1 MKEVVMT
8 LTEPNRPMDAAP
20 LDHETVDAFRAR
32 LRGPFLQRGDPDYDA
47 ARQVWNAM
55 VDRRPA
61 LITRCAGAADVV
73 TAVRFAR
80 EQGLAISVK
89 GGGHSVA
96 GKAVCD
102 DGLMIDLTR
111 MDGIRVDPVRRTA
124 RAEGGVTWG
133 AFDRETQ
140 AFGLA
145 TTGGIV
151 PTTGVG
157 GLTLGGGLGYL
168 MRRFGLACDNL
179 LSADVVTADGQLL
192 TASQDEHSDLFW
204 GLRGGGGNF
213 GVVTSFEYE
222 LHPVGPTVLGG
233 FVFHPFAQAREVARF
248 YREFTAAAP
257 DELTTY
263 LAFAT
268 SPDGDPVAAF
278 IVCYSGSVETG
289 ETVIKP
295 LRDFGSPLADTI
307 SPLPYTEVQAFGA
320 PLYPPGRLNYWKSN
334 FLDDLSDEAIAV
346 LIAQFAAVP
355 SPLSAV
361 AIEHLGGAVAR
372 VDSEATAF
380 GDRSA
385 PYSVVI
391 TGEWVDTVES
401 VRNVQW
407 VRDCWQALQ
416 PYVKETVY
424 INYLDAGDDARVQ
437 SAYRPQTYQRLAA
450 LKQQYDPDNVFRLN
464 PNIPPSAASAS

>member
-1 MKEVVMT
+1 MKEPFMT
-8 LTEPNRPMDAAP
+8 LTESNLQTDAAP
-20 LDHETVDAFRAR
+20 LDPATVDAFRSS
-32 LRGPFLQRGDPDYDA
+32 LRGQFLQQGDADYDA

-61 LITRCAGAADVV
+61 LIARCAGTADVI
-73 TAVRFAR
+73 AAIRFAS

-89 GGGHSVA
+89 GGGHSAA

-102 DGLMIDLTR
+102 GGLMIDLSH
-111 MDGIRVDPVRRTA
+111 MDGIRVDPIRRTA

-192 TASQDEHSDLFW
+192 TASQDEHPDLFW

-213 GVVTSFEYE
+213 GVVTSFEYH

-248 YREFTAAAP
+248 YREFTTAAP

-278 IVCYSGSVETG
+278 IVCYCGPVETG

-307 SPLPYTEVQAFGA
+307 GPLPYTEVQAFGA

-372 VDSEATAF
+372 VDPDATAF

-401 VRNVQW
+401 ERNVQW

-416 PYVKETVY
+416 PYAKETVY

-437 SAYRPQTYQRLAA
+437 SAYRPQTYQRLVT

-464 PNIPPSAASAS
+464 PNIPPAPSAS

>member
-1 MKEVVMT
+1 MKESVMT
-8 LTEPNRPMDAAP
+8 LTESNRQSDAAS
-20 LDHETVDAFRAR
+20 LDDETVDAFRSR
-32 LRGPFLQRGDPDYDA
+32 LRGQFLQQGEPDYDA

-61 LITRCAGAADVV
+61 LIARCAGAADVV

-102 DGLMIDLTR
+102 DGLMIDLSH
-111 MDGIRVDPVRRTA
+111 MDGIRVDSVRRTA

-179 LSADVVTADGQLL
+179 LSADVVTADGELL
-192 TASQDEHSDLFW
+192 TASQEEHPDLFW

-213 GVVTSFEYE
+213 GVVTSFKYQ

-233 FVFHPFAQAREVARF
+233 FVFHPFAQAQEVARF

-278 IVCYSGSVETG
+278 IVCYSGPVQTG

-372 VDSEATAF
+372 VDPEATAF

-391 TGEWVDTVES
+391 TGEWVDPAAS
-401 VRNVQW
+401 QRNIQW

-416 PYVKETVY
+416 PYAKETVY

-464 PNIPPSAASAS
+464 PNIPPAASAP